1 MNDLVVVGRDQFYI
15 TRFTWFRSF
24 VWIRLSHWLH
34 IPEGA
39 ILFYDGD
46 QVMRALPDSYFLL
59 NGINASPDKKTIYV
73 AELGT
78 KIIHALQRDDKLT
91 TTWYVDSAVDNIEVN
106 QETGDLWIGS
116 HPVLR
121 IKLRGGVMTSLE
133 EIYADDGDELTA
145 STVAAYGAGK
155 VFIGSLFTQTVVC
168 DVKYLTK
175 N

>member
-1 MNDLVVVGRDQFYI
+1 MERQPRRNFIHRRQRCDVSYDAANNHRRPKYGRVYGSVPRNISMEGSRVRMNDLVVVGRDQFYI

-91 TTWYVDSAVDNIEVN
+91 TTW
-106 QETGDLWIGS
+106 
-116 HPVLR
+116 
-121 IKLRGGVMTSLE
+121 K
-133 EIYADDGDELTA
+133 
-145 STVAAYGAGK
+145 
-155 VFIGSLFTQTVVC
+155 
-168 DVKYLTK
+168 
-175 N
+175 

>member
-1 MNDLVVVGRDQFYI
+1 MTPLTITDAPNMDGFMVRCHGISAWRDPESDSLYLYVLIHPESVDRVEVFEVVLKRLHLRHIRSIVDPSTFMNDLVVVGRDQFYI

-91 TTWYVDSAVDNIEVN
+91 TTW
-106 QETGDLWIGS
+106 
-116 HPVLR
+116 
-121 IKLRGGVMTSLE
+121 K
-133 EIYADDGDELTA
+133 
-145 STVAAYGAGK
+145 
-155 VFIGSLFTQTVVC
+155 
-168 DVKYLTK
+168 
-175 N
+175 